1 MGAHS
6 ILPPS
11 GAKAWR
17 RCALWVSMNAA
28 YPSDDTPE
36 SMEGTAAHWVAG
48 EQYEGRDPHV
58 GITAPNGIIVTE
70 EMVEGGEL
78 LNEVIESL
86 APANQFDIREIEKPV
101 AIRRIH
107 EHCWGT
113 PDFWAYSRQAH
124 LLRVI
129 DYKFGNRF
137 VDEFENDQCVAYVA
151 GIVDKLASLYNIG
164 PGLFDQALTVEI
176 TIVQP
181 RCYYRGAPVRT
192 WRTRAVDLRGQI
204 NILSMA
210 AEASLKQERTA
221 TTNDECCHC
230 PGRASCPALQLAGY
244 SDAEFAVANATPH
257 ELSPAAASLELRML
271 ERALGRLQSRVEG
284 LREVV
289 LSFAR
294 RGDVTPFHR
303 VEHPEGRAYWTLSPD
318 QIVAVGQLYG
328 KDLSKKAV
336 VTPNQAVKLGID
348 EAVIK
353 AYSSKS
359 SGNARLVQA
368 NPADAARVFGKN

>member
-1 MGAHS
+1 
-6 ILPPS
+6 
-11 GAKAWR
+11 
-17 RCALWVSMNAA
+17 MNAA

-58 GITAPNGIIVTE
+58 GLTAPNGIIVTE

-86 APANQFDIREIEKPV
+86 TPASQFDIREIEKPV

-151 GIVDKLASLYNIG
+151 GIIDKLASLYNIG